1 MSKATDKKNK
11 QDGRRNNGGHS
22 TAGHA
27 GRKPVDDPKISKTVS
42 LTASDWAYLDD
53 PENGKSRG
61 EVISQL
67 IDSAQSK
74 SS

>member
-1 MSKATDKKNK
+1 MGEQSAKSQKI
-11 QDGRRNNGGHS
+11 DGRRNNGGHS

-27 GRKPVDDPKISKTVS
+27 GRKPVANPKISKTVS

-61 EVISQL
+61 EIVSRL